1 MLYLWQNLKT
11 MRKIN
16 FIKSTIIGGLICSS
30 IQAQNDLVVFNN
42 DGEKFYLYVNGVKQ
56 NANYE
61 TNVRVTNINQPWVKV
76 KIVFED
82 NKRIPDLTKNVQFV
96 WEGEQKRGWEF
107 VYQIVN
113 KKGKYQI
120 KPYSAAEISNQS
132 TNGQTVVNYST
143 QEPVSAQPA
152 PNINSSAFNTQN
164 GANVSQTVATTT
176 IVSSGAQSPDMPAN
190 GSVGISLNVSPTGAN
205 IQIHDGTPGNVNSN
219 TGYTT
224 SVVSSTVVT
233 STSNPN
239 TTTPAT
245 VSPPKSE
252 PVNNCV
258 VNDTEFEEIK
268 KSIASKSFE
277 DSKLTLAK
285 QISNSKCLKSSQ
297 VRDIMKIFSY
307 EDTRLEFAKYAYQKV
322 IDKDNYYLVNDA
334 FQYESSIDEL
344 NESIGK

>member
-1 MLYLWQNLKT
+1 M
-11 MRKIN
+11 
-16 FIKSTIIGGLICSS
+16 GGLICSS

-164 GANVSQTVATTT
+164 GANVSQTVTTTT
-176 IVSSGAQSPDMPAN
+176 IVSGGTQNPNTPTN

-224 SVVSSTVVT
+224 SIVSSTIVT
-233 STSNPN
+233 NTSNNLN
-239 TTTPAT
+239 TSESASTT
-245 VSPPKSE
+245 VSPKSD
-252 PVNNCV
+252 PMNNCV
-258 VNDTEFEEIK
+258 VNDTEFEKIK
-268 KSIASKSFE
+268 RSINSKSFE

-285 QISNSKCLKSSQ
+285 QICNSKCLKSSQ
-297 VRDIMKIFSY
+297 VRDIMKLFSY
-307 EDTRLEFAKYAYQKV
+307 ETTRLEFAKYAYQKV

-344 NESIGK
+344 NESIEK